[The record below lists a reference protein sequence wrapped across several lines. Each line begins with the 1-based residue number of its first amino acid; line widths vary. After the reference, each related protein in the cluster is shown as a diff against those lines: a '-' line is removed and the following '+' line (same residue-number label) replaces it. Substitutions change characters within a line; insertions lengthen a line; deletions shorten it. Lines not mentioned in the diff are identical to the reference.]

1 MTQAMSNMSRG
12 CIAAPRCKPSCDDLA
27 GGLEQNLSAAH
38 LRSHGRVAGRLRAQV
53 DLANILENNL
63 QCPRSIGL
71 IAVRVDVE
79 SVSLCLRIQISQ
91 KLRII

>member
-38 LRSHGRVAGRLRAQV
+38 GRVAGRLRAQV

-71 IAVRVDVE
+71 SR
-79 SVSLCLRIQISQ
+79 QG
-91 KLRII
+91 